1 MIPMPSWLLV
11 IPVLSILVFVHEL
24 GHFLTAK
31 RFGIKVT
38 EFGFGFPPRLWG
50 ISIGETLYSI
60 NLIPLGGFVK
70 MVGEEDPTEPRSFA
84 RQSILKRSIVL
95 IAGSFVNLLLPL
107 FIFTIILSL
116 PHDTLVGT
124 VTISGVAPNSPAEQS
139 GIKKG
144 DSILEI
150 NSFEISNHMDLVKE
164 VESKKGTEVE
174 LLIRKGNSRLG
185 LPGSPEFAT
194 SEYIR
199 LTPRE
204 DPLSYR
210 VVEIVSEST
219 KEIAISEAKQYNPS
233 LEVGDVLRQGSIGV
247 LIGTTNSRVVKTRL
261 PLHEAIPTAFN
272 QIAEVISF
280 SAQGIGSLVSSG
292 ENPGLTGPIGIAQIT
307 GEVAKVGI
315 APIFELAALISIS
328 LGIVNLLPIPA
339 LDGGRL
345 IFVLVEGIRGGK
357 KISPQREGAIHMT
370 GFIVLIGLVVV
381 MSYFDIIRILSGDSF
396 FR

>member
-1 MIPMPSWLLV
+1 MPSWLLV

-50 ISIGETLYSI
+50 ISFGETLYSI

-95 IAGSFVNLLLPL
+95 IAGSFMNLLLPL
-107 FIFTIILSL
+107 FIFATILSL

-124 VTISGVAPNSPAEQS
+124 VTISGIAPNSPAEES
-139 GIKKG
+139 GLQEG

-150 NSFEISNHMDLVKE
+150 NSLRISNHMDLVKE
-164 VESKKGTEVE
+164 IGTKRGSEVE
-174 LLIRKGNSRLG
+174 LLIRKGNSSLG

-194 SEYIR
+194 SDYIR

-204 DPLSYR
+204 NPPSYR

-219 KEIAISEAKQYNPS
+219 KEISVSEAKQYNPS
-233 LEVGDVLRQGSIGV
+233 LEVGDVLRQGSIGI
-247 LIGTTNSRVVKTRL
+247 LIGTANGKVVKDQL
-261 PLHEAIPTAFN
+261 PLHEAIPTAFSK
-272 QIAEVISF
+272 IGEVISF

-292 ENPGLTGPIGIAQIT
+292 ENPGLTGPIGIAQVT

-315 APIFELAALISIS
+315 APIFELTALISIS

-345 IFVLVEGIRGGK
+345 LFVLIEGIRGGK
-357 KISPQREGAIHMT
+357 KVSPQREGIIHMT

>member
-1 MIPMPSWLLV
+1 MPSWLLV

-38 EFGFGFPPRLWG
+38 EFGFGFPPRLCG

-107 FIFTIILSL
+107 FIFAIILSL

-124 VTISGVAPNSPAEQS
+124 VTISGVAPNSPAEGS
-139 GIKKG
+139 GLQEG
-144 DSILEI
+144 DAILEI
-150 NSFEISNHMDLVKE
+150 NSLRISNHMELVKE
-164 VESKKGTEVE
+164 ISTKQGTEVE
-174 LLIRKGNSRLG
+174 LLIRKGNSSLG
-185 LPGSPEFAT
+185 LLGSPEFAT
-194 SEYIR
+194 SDYIR
-199 LTPRE
+199 LTPRKN
-204 DPLSYR
+204 PPSYT

-219 KEIAISEAKQYNPS
+219 KEISLTDAKQYNPS

-247 LIGTTNSRVVKTRL
+247 LIGTANSKVVKDQL
-261 PLHEAIPTAFN
+261 PLQEAIPTAFSK
-272 QIAEVISF
+272 IGEVISF
-280 SAQGIGSLVSSG
+280 SAQGIGSLVRSG
-292 ENPGLTGPIGIAQIT
+292 ENPGLTGPIGIAQVT
-307 GEVAKVGI
+307 GEVAKAGI
-315 APIFELAALISIS
+315 APIFELTALISIS

-345 IFVLVEGIRGGK
+345 MFVLIEGIRGGK
-357 KISPQREGAIHMT
+357 RISPQREGIIHMS
-370 GFIVLIGLVVV
+370 GFILLIGLVVV

>member
-38 EFGFGFPPRLWG
+38 EFGFGFPPMLWG

-95 IAGSFVNLLLPL
+95 MAGSFMNLLLPL
-107 FIFTIILSL
+107 LIFATILSL
-116 PHDTLVGT
+116 PHDTLIGT
-124 VTISGVAPNSPAEQS
+124 VTISGVAPNSPAEEA
-139 GIKKG
+139 GLKEG

-150 NSFEISNHMDLVKE
+150 NSLGISNHMDLVKE
-164 VESKKGTEVE
+164 IETKQGTEVE
-174 LLIRKGNSRLG
+174 LLIRKGNSSLL

-204 DPLSYR
+204 NPPSYR
-210 VVEIVSEST
+210 VVEIVSEPT
-219 KEIAISEAKQYNPS
+219 KEIAISEAKQYRVPN
-233 LEVGDVLRQGSIGV
+233 VLRQGSIGV
-247 LIGTTNSRVVKTRL
+247 LIGTANGRVVKDRL
-261 PLHEAIPTAFN
+261 PLHEAIPTAFSK
-272 QIAEVISF
+272 IGEVISF
-280 SAQGIGSLVSSG
+280 SAQGIGSFVSRG
-292 ENPGLTGPIGIAQIT
+292 ENPGLTGPIGIAQVT

-315 APIFELAALISIS
+315 APIFELTALISIS
-328 LGIVNLLPIPA
+328 LAIVNLLPIPA

-345 IFVLVEGIRGGK
+345 VFVLVEGIRGGK
-357 KISPQREGAIHMT
+357 KISPQREGIIHMT

-381 MSYFDIIRILSGDSF
+381 MSYFDIIRILSGESF

>member
-1 MIPMPSWLLV
+1 MPSWLLV
-11 IPVLSILVFVHEL
+11 IPVLSILVFIHEL

-95 IAGSFVNLLLPL
+95 IAGSFMNLLLPL
-107 FIFTIILSL
+107 FIFATILSL

-124 VTISGVAPNSPAEQS
+124 VTISGVAPNSPAEES
-139 GIKKG
+139 GLQEG

-150 NSFEISNHMDLVKE
+150 NSLRISNHMDLVKE
-164 VESKKGTEVE
+164 IGTKRGSEVE
-174 LLIRKGNSRLG
+174 LLIRKGNSSLG
-185 LPGSPEFAT
+185 LPGSPEFTT
-194 SEYIR
+194 SGYIR

-204 DPLSYR
+204 NPPSYR

-219 KEIAISEAKQYNPS
+219 KEISVSEAKQYNAS
-233 LEVGDVLRQGSIGV
+233 LEIGDVLRQGSIGI
-247 LIGTTNSRVVKTRL
+247 LIGTANGRVVKDQL
-261 PLHEAIPTAFN
+261 PLNEAIPTAFSK
-272 QIAEVISF
+272 IGEVISF

-292 ENPGLTGPIGIAQIT
+292 ENPGLTGPIGIAQVT

-315 APIFELAALISIS
+315 APIFELTALISIS

-345 IFVLVEGIRGGK
+345 MFVLIEGIRGGK
-357 KISPQREGAIHMT
+357 KVSPQREGIIHMT

>member
-1 MIPMPSWLLV
+1 MPSWLLV

-95 IAGSFVNLLLPL
+95 TAGSFMNLLLPL
-107 FIFTIILSL
+107 FIFAIILSL

-124 VTISGVAPNSPAEQS
+124 VTVSGVAPNSPAEES
-139 GIKKG
+139 GLQEG
-144 DSILEI
+144 DAILEI
-150 NSFEISNHMDLVKE
+150 NSLRISNHMELVKE
-164 VESKKGTEVE
+164 ISTKQGTEVE
-174 LLIRKGNSRLG
+174 LLIRKDNSRLG
-185 LPGSPEFAT
+185 LLGSPEFAT
-194 SEYIR
+194 SKYIR

-204 DPLSYR
+204 TSPSYR

-219 KEIAISEAKQYNPS
+219 KEISLSDAKQYNPS
-233 LEVGDVLRQGSIGV
+233 LEIGDVLRQGSIGV
-247 LIGTTNSRVVKTRL
+247 LIGTANSKVVKDQL
-261 PLHEAIPTAFN
+261 PLHEAIPTAFSK
-272 QIAEVISF
+272 IGEVISF

-292 ENPGLTGPIGIAQIT
+292 QNPGLTGPIGIAQVT

-315 APIFELAALISIS
+315 APIFELTALISIS

-345 IFVLVEGIRGGK
+345 MFVLIEGIRGGK
-357 KISPQREGAIHMT
+357 KVSPEKEGIIHMA
-370 GFIVLIGLVVV
+370 GFILLIGLVVV
-381 MSYFDIIRILSGDSF
+381 MSYFDIIRILSGNSF